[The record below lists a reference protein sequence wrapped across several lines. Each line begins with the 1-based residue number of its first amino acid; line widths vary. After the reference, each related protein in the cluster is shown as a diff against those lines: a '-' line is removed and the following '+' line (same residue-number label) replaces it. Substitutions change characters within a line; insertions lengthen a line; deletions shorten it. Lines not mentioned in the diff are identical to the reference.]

1 MPNRYLK
8 DIFINEGE
16 LVQIARGVNDNV
28 DVVFKCSV
36 VEFNSSLCQPFYAM
50 FQCNR
55 AVDEPYGQIIIDH
68 ALLGVNRMIRF
79 KSVSGVIQ
87 ILVDG
92 LHHDVVEDGFRE
104 GHEA

>member
-1 MPNRYLK
+1 
-8 DIFINEGE
+8 
-16 LVQIARGVNDNV
+16 
-28 DVVFKCSV
+28 
-36 VEFNSSLCQPFYAM
+36 M
-50 FQCNR
+50 FECNR
-55 AVDEPYGQIIIDH
+55 TVEEPYGQIIINH

-104 GHEA
+104 GHEAGLGKAATDHVVWELTPVQPVAHPGPAPSTQVHLWGNSRF

>member
-1 MPNRYLK
+1 
-8 DIFINEGE
+8 
-16 LVQIARGVNDNV
+16 
-28 DVVFKCSV
+28 
-36 VEFNSSLCQPFYAM
+36 M

-104 GHEA
+104 GHEAGPREGASYHVVRETTPIQSVAHPGPAPSTQVHLWGNSRFLK